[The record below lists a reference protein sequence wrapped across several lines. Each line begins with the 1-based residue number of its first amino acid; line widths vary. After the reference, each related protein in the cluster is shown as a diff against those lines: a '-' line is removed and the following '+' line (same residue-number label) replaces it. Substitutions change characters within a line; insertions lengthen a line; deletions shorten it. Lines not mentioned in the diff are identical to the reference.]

1 MLKNGQLKMRLNMVK
16 FGTISRLQRS
26 CKSTWVWFL
35 PLIMCVVLVFSPA
48 TVLSDEQ
55 LDLAQIM
62 SNDDT
67 RHLLARTGI
76 GVAPSEVLK
85 YRKLTRQQAI
95 DTLLAEFATD
105 PSIPLPEWVNQA
117 VPHYHARQ
125 DMDDSGRAMFNKE
138 RNAELSQLRAWW
150 VLEMLQT
157 PSPQTERMVLF
168 WHDVFATD
176 YKGINLQSLKMAR
189 QNQTFRRL
197 GMGSWQTLLKAMIR
211 DPALLQYLNAGS
223 NHKNSPNEN
232 LARELLELFT
242 LGVGNYGETTV
253 KEAARTLT
261 GNNTSQLHNQRFH
274 FQSWKHDQTSKNLFG
289 VTGDH
294 RGDDLVNLILA
305 QPAASRFLAERF
317 WHAFISD
324 TRPDGHWIESV
335 SDVFR
340 TSGFEI
346 ASLYRAMLESDAF
359 WHERYRGALIKSPV
373 DIITGTAR
381 SLEYP
386 KKQWRKFAGWQ
397 RTLGMDLFAPPN
409 VSGWNEGGAFITPG
423 HLLNRYKLVDTLIK
437 SDAASKQL
445 AELDDSNTMSMNSNM
460 SEPAKTDLAMAGAQM
475 MPSEKQLNESKQLA
489 IKLAAENYQG
499 AVEYQVSVYAGDN
512 ILWRSDQLMFRH
524 GQNTEHGGRIDE
536 VSDLAWVTVPMEA
549 PESSMSRAT
558 HVNVAYLNDA
568 AGPGGDRNLFVDG
581 VRVGKQWFDS
591 SGAVQTSE
599 CPPELSADAGNL
611 YCTGFV
617 RFNLAI
623 DNKVDNESLPRWR
636 ASAVHVAYA
645 NDNVYADRQNV
656 TLTLDN
662 VSTSGLDFHTLQ
674 LAILTGPDNDV
685 RLRLETFG
693 CWPACF
699 TVWPDCAWQDPLFP
713 QSKRLTFSKK
723 ISSDV
728 FWQSKQPSA
737 CHFTSLK
744 DQDKQLVNVL
754 WHSVEHLLS
763 EAMKTERAQRF
774 TPVLEKVRAKLQANE
789 VVLQDTPYAGDLPVL
804 LVDKAYAPPKFVTPS
819 LAGPIPQVASE
830 EQLQALLQSAELP
843 VYQLLM
849 PFDNEQYESLSAVE
863 QWVAN
868 PDFQLK

>member
-1 MLKNGQLKMRLNMVK
+1 ML
-16 FGTISRLQRS
+16 
-26 CKSTWVWFL
+26 
-35 PLIMCVVLVFSPA
+35 CVGIAFSPA
-48 TVLSDEQ
+48 SLLADEEF
-55 LDLAQIM
+55 DLLRMM
-62 SNDDT
+62 SSDDT

-76 GVAPSEVLK
+76 GVAPSDFLK

-95 DTLLAEFATD
+95 DTLLKEFTTD
-105 PSIPLPEWVNQA
+105 SSISLPAWVNQP

-125 DMDDSGRAMFNKE
+125 DMDDSSRAKFNKE

-150 VLEMLQT
+150 VLEMLET
-157 PSPQTERMVLF
+157 ASPQTERMVLF

-189 QNQTFRRL
+189 QNQTFRKH
-197 GMGSWQTLLKAMIR
+197 GMGSWQSLLKAMIR

-261 GNNTSQLHNQRFH
+261 GNNTSQLHDQSFH

-294 RGDDLVNLILA
+294 RGDDLVDLILA
-305 QPAASRFLAERF
+305 QPAASRFLAKRF

-324 TRPDGHWIESV
+324 TKPDESWLIAV
-335 SDVFR
+335 SDTFR

-386 KKQWRKFAGWQ
+386 KQQWRQFATWQ
-397 RTLGMDLFAPPN
+397 RTLGMNLFAPPN
-409 VSGWNEGGAFITPG
+409 VSGWKEGGAFITPG
-423 HLLNRYKLVDTLIK
+423 HLLNRYKLVDTLIQ
-437 SDAASKQL
+437 SDAASEQL
-445 AELDDSNTMSMNSNM
+445 AKLDDSNAMSMDSNM
-460 SEPAKTDLAMAGAQM
+460 MERGKTDSTMVSSEM
-475 MPSEKQLNESKQLA
+475 MSNGKQFNESRQLA

-499 AVEYQVSVYAGDN
+499 AVEYQVSVYAGDKV
-512 ILWRSDQLMFRH
+512 LWQSDQLMFRH
-524 GQNTEHGGRIDE
+524 GKNTERDGKVDE
-536 VSDLAWVTVPMEA
+536 ISDLYWVTVPMEA
-549 PESSMSRAT
+549 PASLMTRAT

-568 AGPGGDRNLFVDG
+568 AGPSGDRNLFVDG
-581 VRVGKQWFDS
+581 VSVGKHWFDS
-591 SGAVQTSE
+591 SSAVQTSE
-599 CPPELSADAGNL
+599 CPPELSVNAGDL
-611 YCTGFV
+611 YCSGFV
-617 RFNLAI
+617 RFNLAVDKKI
-623 DNKVDNESLPRWR
+623 DKESLPPWR
-636 ASAVHVAYA
+636 SSAIHVAYA
-645 NDNVYADRQNV
+645 NDNVSADRQNV
-656 TLTLDN
+656 TLTMDD
-662 VSTSGLDFHTLQ
+662 VSTPGSDFHVLQ
-674 LAILTGPDNDV
+674 FAILTGPDNDV
-685 RLRLETFG
+685 RLRLDSFG
-693 CWPACF
+693 CWPSCF
-699 TVWPDCAWQDPLFP
+699 TVWPECAWQDPLFP

-723 ISSDV
+723 LTSDA
-728 FWQSKQPSA
+728 FWQSEQPSA
-737 CHFTSLK
+737 CHFTNLLN
-744 DQDKQLVNVL
+744 QDKQMVNVL
-754 WHSVEHLLS
+754 WHSVEYLLS

-774 TPVLEKVRAKLQANE
+774 TPVLEKVRAKLQANDIA
-789 VVLQDTPYAGDLPVL
+789 LQDTPYAGNFPVL
-804 LVDKAYAPPKFVTPS
+804 LLDKAYASPRFVTPP
-819 LAGPIPQVASE
+819 LAGPTPQVASE
-830 EQLQALLQSAELP
+830 EQLQALLQTAELP

-849 PFDNEQYESLSAVE
+849 PFNNEQYESRSPVE